1 MNKTLQKSLLT
12 LYMVVHRT
20 GFLSTRIGRSIFE
33 ATYLAHKNFLEAG
46 EIEVLKGFVKENGW
60 VLDVG
65 ANIGFFTRRFAE
77 WVTGS
82 GRVLAIEPED
92 TNFSSLRRNLEKWK
106 LLDKTLLF
114 QGVASHEND
123 KVLLQLNPYHPGD
136 HKIGSQGQEVLA
148 VALDQ
153 KMLEYGWPD
162 VSLIKIDTQGAEHR
176 VLAGAE
182 KLLKDQS
189 PALFV
194 EVDDGALVQLGSSA
208 EQLLQWL
215 DVRGYRAHS
224 IADGKVS
231 GISTADALREVEQ
244 LGYTDFLFLKPG
256 PDF

>member
-1 MNKTLQKSLLT
+1 VNKTLQKGLLT
-12 LYMVVHRT
+12 LYMVVHKT
-20 GFLSTRIGRSIFE
+20 GFLSTKVGRSIFE
-33 ATYLAHKNFLEAG
+33 AAYLAHKNLLEAG
-46 EIEVLKGFVKENGW
+46 EIEVLKQFVKEDGW

-65 ANIGFFTRRFAE
+65 ANIGFFTRRFAD

-92 TNFSSLRRNLEKWK
+92 INFSSLRRNLVKWK
-106 LLDKTLLF
+106 LSDKTQLF
-114 QGVASHEND
+114 QGVASHEDGN
-123 KVLLQLNPYHPGD
+123 VLLQLNPHHPGD
-136 HKIGSQGQEVLA
+136 HKIGSQGQAVPA
-148 VALDQ
+148 VALDE
-153 KMLEYGWPD
+153 KMREYGWPD
-162 VSLIKIDTQGAEHR
+162 VSLIKIDTQGAEQK

-182 KLLKDQS
+182 KLLKDKS

-231 GISTADALREVEQ
+231 RISTADALREVEQ
-244 LGYTDFLFLKPG
+244 LGYTDFLFLKSEPG
-256 PDF
+256 F